1 MHMRKTMKKIIIIYL
16 FVKENIKNVA
26 DVEKLSCY
34 LGLIKMVKR
43 DIAQIV
49 KTVISWWGKVV

>member
-1 MHMRKTMKKIIIIYL
+1 MKKIIIIYL
-16 FVKENIKNVA
+16 FVKENIKNVV

-43 DIAQIV
+43 DIV
-49 KTVISWWGKVV
+49 